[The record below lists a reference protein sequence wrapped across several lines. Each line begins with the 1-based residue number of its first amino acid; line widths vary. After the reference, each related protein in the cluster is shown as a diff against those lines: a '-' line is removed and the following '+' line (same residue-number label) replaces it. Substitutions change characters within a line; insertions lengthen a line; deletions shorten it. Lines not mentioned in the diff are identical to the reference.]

1 MLVEFGV
8 IWSPPLSYQKSF
20 ALYFHYRCPPCFEKW
35 DLCDAMPPFDISFVV
50 LYNWITL
57 VLSFSACRHKW
68 HFMCLSLTVQYAL
81 HIFFLQMG
89 LESELP
95 LYDLQ
100 LLIWVLQTP
109 KINAVLFIFIFAKG
123 FYGFYGRGFC
133 VDNKRHSLCCSL

>member
-81 HIFFLQMG
+81 HIFFFANGIGKWTAFIWFTAINMG
-89 LESELP
+89 ATNSKDKCSSIHIYICKRFLW
-95 LYDLQ
+95 
-100 LLIWVLQTP
+100 LLWER
-109 KINAVLFIFIFAKG
+109 F
-123 FYGFYGRGFC
+123 
-133 VDNKRHSLCCSL
+133 LCG